1 MILALTRN
9 DIANYVS
16 ALFWVY
22 TLILLAYIVI
32 NLLFALGVRP
42 PYNRYVDA
50 VLTFLR
56 DVSEPVLR
64 PFRRILPTFG
74 GFDFS
79 PIIAFFVLGIVS
91 RIVVVENHAR
101 TSATRKISASMT
113 TMRTPLR

>member
-9 DIANYVS
+9 DIADYVA

-22 TLILLAYIVI
+22 TLILFAYIVV
-32 NLLFALGVRP
+32 NLLFAIGVRP

-56 DVSEPVLR
+56 DVSEPYLR
-64 PFRRILPTFG
+64 LFRRLLPSFG

-79 PIIAFFVLGIVS
+79 PIIAFFVL
-91 RIVVVENHAR
+91 RIVAAIVDNAIR
-101 TSATRKISASMT
+101 
-113 TMRTPLR
+113 PG